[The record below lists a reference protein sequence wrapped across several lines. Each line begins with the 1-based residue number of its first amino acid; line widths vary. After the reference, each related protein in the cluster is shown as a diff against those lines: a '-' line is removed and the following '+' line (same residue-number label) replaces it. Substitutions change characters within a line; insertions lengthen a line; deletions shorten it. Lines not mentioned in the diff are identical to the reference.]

1 MNLIKVQ
8 HISEVYEGKY
18 PFHQQLSDELL
29 PILND
34 YPDQQDNR
42 TNVKATHTEWD
53 FQADNPHVKK
63 LKKYILNEI
72 DTYCPVST
80 VLDKESVKFCFHEMW
95 ANIYNKG
102 DHTVNHHHLPH
113 NYSFLYFLKAK
124 WYHSPLVFRPR
135 PVDRRYHKLDPII
148 LSKKIRPREGKFV
161 IFPSY
166 LRHEVPMH
174 RFKGQRI
181 TLSGNIRMADP
192 W

>member
-53 FQADNPHVKK
+53 FQADNPHIKK

-72 DTYCPVST
+72 DTYCPIST
-80 VLDKESVKFCFHEMW
+80 LLDEESVKFCFHEMW

-102 DHTVNHHHLPH
+102 DHTLNHHHLPH

-181 TLSGNIRMADP
+181 TLSGNIRMADS

>member
-1 MNLIKVQ
+1 MKLIKVQ
-8 HISEVYEGKY
+8 QITNVWEGMY
-18 PFHQQLSDELL
+18 PFHQKLRDELI
-29 PILND
+29 PILNN
-34 YPDQQDNR
+34 YSDQQDNR

-53 FQADNPHVKK
+53 FQADNPHIKK

-72 DTYCPVST
+72 DTYCPLST
-80 VLDKESVKFCFHEMW
+80 ILDKDTINLCVHEMW
-95 ANIYNKG
+95 GNIYNKG

-135 PVDRRYHKLDPII
+135 PLDRRYHKLDPII
-148 LSKKIRPREGKFV
+148 LPTKIRPREGKFL

-166 LRHEVPMH
+166 LRHEVPIH
-174 RFKGQRI
+174 RFKEQRI
-181 TLSGNIRMADP
+181 TLSGNIRLADQ